1 MLGKTANGV
10 YWMFRYLER
19 SENTARLLDAGH
31 RIALTHSHAA
41 NNEWASIISATG
53 SKYVF
58 NEITRES
65 RANEV
70 INFLLRDRS
79 NPSSVLSVINFAR
92 DNGRCVRTAL
102 TREVWEAINECWL
115 TIKDLLNRQVHE
127 KNLSNVLRIIRNQNG
142 LVRSALHS
150 TMLRNDIYNFSR
162 IGTYIE
168 RADSTARLLDVKY
181 YVLLPSVSSVGS
193 SLDNVQ
199 WETILRSASALR
211 SYTWLN
217 GGIINPSK
225 IADFLIFDR
234 RLPRS
239 FIFCFAKIVENLEN
253 IAMSYGKRFKCND
266 LADITN
272 ERLKISDINSIHQ
285 AGLHEFIE
293 QFITEANILARQIE
307 IDFRFYD

>member
-41 NNEWASIISATG
+41 SNEWASIISATG
-53 SKYVF
+53 SAKVF
-58 NEITRES
+58 NSVPRES
-65 RANEV
+65 QGSEV
-70 INFLLRDRS
+70 VNFLLRDKS
-79 NPSSVLSVINFAR
+79 NPSSVLSVINTSR
-92 DNGRCVRTAL
+92 DNGRSVRTAL

-115 TIKDLLNRQVHE
+115 TIKDLLKRPVSE
-127 KNLSNVLRIIRNQNG
+127 KNLTTVLRVIRNQNG

-217 GGIINPSK
+217 GGDITPSK
-225 IADFLIFDR
+225 IADFLIFDQ

-239 FIFCFAKIVENLEN
+239 FIFCFAKIVENLEHL
-253 IAMSYGKRFKCND
+253 AKAYDKRYKCND
-266 LADITN
+266 IADITN
-272 ERLKISDINSIHQ
+272 ERLNMSNINSILES
-285 AGLHEFIE
+285 GLHEFIE
-293 QFITEANILARQIE
+293 QFISEANNLARQIE
-307 IDFRFYD
+307 IDFRFNE